1 MKLFAIRDTSSNKL
15 VPGEDFKSKP
25 EAKRRRD
32 ELNEEAGSK
41 SRYVVTPGPD
51 HRKFAGKK

>member
-1 MKLFAIRDTSSNKL
+1 MKLFSIRDTASNQFVK
-15 VPGEDFKSKP
+15 GEDFKGKP

-32 ELNEEAGSK
+32 ELNREAGSNT
-41 SRYVVTPGPD
+41 RYVVSPGPD